1 MSFLVSKHKQFITK
15 TNVCDELLGSVEN
28 YKDFFATLEKTYSM
42 TDKEFAGFDVCA
54 DDEE

>member
-1 MSFLVSKHKQFITK
+1 VSFLVSKHKQFITK